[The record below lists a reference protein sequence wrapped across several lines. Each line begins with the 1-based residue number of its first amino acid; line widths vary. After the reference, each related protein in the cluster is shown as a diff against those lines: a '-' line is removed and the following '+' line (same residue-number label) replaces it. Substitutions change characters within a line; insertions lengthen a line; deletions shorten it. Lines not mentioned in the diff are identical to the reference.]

1 MERDRAMATNNSRS
15 VCRRIRSL
23 EVKGGSL
30 DEMRIEFDDNL
41 NCLIGGRGTGKTT
54 VIEFIRYA
62 LDRMPDRDLSPSQY
76 RSMLNLI
83 SQNGLSLLLRLI
95 VAHLI
100 ADFLFQMECWVE
112 FPRWEG

>member
-15 VCRRIRSL
+15 AYHKVKSL
-23 EVKGGSL
+23 EIRGGFL
-30 DEMRIEFDDNL
+30 DGMKIEFDDDL

-62 LDRMPDRDLSPSQY
+62 LDRMPDRDLFPSQY

-83 SQNGLSLLLRLI
+83 SQNGLSLLLRPLW
-95 VAHLI
+95 LT
-100 ADFLFQMECWVE
+100 
-112 FPRWEG
+112 